1 MQNKKIVHNKIETC
15 KLSKKQIDTTKE
27 NYAILLDCRGKEIHS
42 MGFYKNQILKDTIK
56 GNLQKVQQGIM
67 KLAGGML
74 SKLLP
79 RKEVYN
85 IA

>member
-1 MQNKKIVHNKIETC
+1 MENKKIIHNKIETC

-27 NYAILLDCRGKEIHS
+27 DYAILLDCRGKEIHS
-42 MGFYKNQILKDTIK
+42 MGFYKNQILGDTIR
-56 GNLQKVQQGIM
+56 GNLQKVKQDIM